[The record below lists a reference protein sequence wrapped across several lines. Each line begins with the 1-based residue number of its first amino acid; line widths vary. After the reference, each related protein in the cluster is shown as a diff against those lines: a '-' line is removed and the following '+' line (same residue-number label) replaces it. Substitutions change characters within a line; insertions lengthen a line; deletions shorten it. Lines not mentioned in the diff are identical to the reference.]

1 MLYQRP
7 CGKHPFYAGLNNIA
21 RAGGPFHALFCKLRL
36 PNGPFARTPGLS
48 ESRHSAHEPSAEC
61 GRGSGIWLLNA
72 IMTKRSLGFE
82 LCHLRDPQ
90 RKALLPGGAWA
101 HLRAMLRR
109 TARGHTR
116 LPQRLSLSPASTG
129 TREAAFHGPV

>member
-1 MLYQRP
+1 MAL
-7 CGKHPFYAGLNNIA
+7 L
-21 RAGGPFHALFCKLRL
+21 HALPAGQK
-36 PNGPFARTPGLS
+36 A
-48 ESRHSAHEPSAEC
+48 EIHEMSLC
-61 GRGSGIWLLNA
+61 RSGRGSGLWVWNA
-72 IMTKRSLGFE
+72 IMTNRSLRFE
-82 LCHLRDPQ
+82 LCPLRDAK

-116 LPQRLSLSPASTG
+116 LSQRLSLSPASTG